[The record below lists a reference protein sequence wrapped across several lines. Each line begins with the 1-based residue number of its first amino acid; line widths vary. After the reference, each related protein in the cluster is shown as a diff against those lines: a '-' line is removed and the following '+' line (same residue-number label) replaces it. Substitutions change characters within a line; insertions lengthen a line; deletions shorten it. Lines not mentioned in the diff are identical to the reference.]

1 MTLYMKFV
9 SLRPKFIISFMI
21 GVDLFSGAGGLS
33 LGAEMAGVN
42 IKYAVE
48 YDLSLIHISEPTRP
62 Y

>member
-33 LGAEMAGVN
+33 LGAEMAGRCV
-42 IKYAVE
+42 
-48 YDLSLIHISEPTRP
+48 
-62 Y
+62 

>member
-33 LGAEMAGVN
+33 N
-42 IKYAVE
+42 IKREKEKNA
-48 YDLSLIHISEPTRP
+48 DCNQ
-62 Y
+62 

>member
-42 IKYAVE
+42 IKSVSYTH
-48 YDLSLIHISEPTRP
+48 LTLPTT
-62 Y
+62 

>member
-33 LGAEMAGVN
+33 LVQKWQGS
-42 IKYAVE
+42 I
-48 YDLSLIHISEPTRP
+48 
-62 Y
+62 

>member
-33 LGAEMAGVN
+33 LGAEMSGGGQYKVCSR
-42 IKYAVE
+42 VRQVCCR
-48 YDLSLIHISEPTRP
+48 DLCPQS
-62 Y
+62 

>member
-48 YDLSLIHISEPTRP
+48 YDKYAAET
-62 Y
+62 